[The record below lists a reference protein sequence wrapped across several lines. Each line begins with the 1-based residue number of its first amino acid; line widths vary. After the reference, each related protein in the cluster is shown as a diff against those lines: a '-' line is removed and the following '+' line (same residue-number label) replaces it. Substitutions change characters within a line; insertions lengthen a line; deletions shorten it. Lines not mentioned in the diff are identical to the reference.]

1 MRILVLCLVIPFF
14 VASTARADEEDPFL
28 SVSEAMPLRE
38 GWQACTAQGVRR
50 HLDSEKPAEAV
61 ANIALA
67 GCKSRETALANVLGR
82 RLGKAAARRIV
93 TELRNRDGDVLTRII
108 ERLRSK

>member
-28 SVSEAMPLRE
+28 SVSEAMPLRQR
-38 GWQACTAQGVRR
+38 WQDCAAQAVKR
-50 HLDSEKPAEAV
+50 HLDSERPAEAV
-61 ANIALA
+61 ADLA
-67 GCKSRETALANVLGR
+67 FAACKSREAALANVLGR

-93 TELRNRDGDVLTRII
+93 TELRNYDRLVLTRII
-108 ERLRSK
+108 ERLRGK